1 MSRRV
6 VVTGLG
12 TVNPLA
18 NDVKTFWERTKNGE
32 NGIERIT
39 RFDVSTYTS
48 QVGGEVRDFDPN
60 NYMDKKDARRM
71 DKFAL
76 FALVSAQEA
85 MDDAELK
92 TGENMDPEQLG
103 VMLGNGIGG
112 LETME
117 DQILKHHGRN
127 LDLKSIH
134 PLFVPKMI
142 SNIGPGQI
150 AIKMNAQGPCFTIA
164 TACSSGTDAIG
175 NAYYRIKDGLVD
187 AVITG
192 GTEAP
197 FTPTSLGGFC
207 VLQALST
214 KFNDRPGKASRPFD
228 KDRDGFIMA
237 EGAGIIILEEL
248 EHALKRG
255 ARIYAEVAGYGVS
268 CDANHLTAPHP
279 EGRGAIIALKMAVR
293 SAGMELE
300 DIDYINAHGTST
312 PINDPT
318 ETKAIK
324 AVFGDH
330 ARKLKISS
338 TKSMTGHMLGA
349 AGGVEAVVTVL
360 AIRDQIFPPTR
371 NLDEPD
377 PECDLDYVPGKSV
390 SGRIRAALSNSLGFG
405 GHNGILCFKEF
416 KK

>member
-48 QVGGEVRDFDPN
+48 QVGGEVKNFDPN